1 MTNSESGTPVED
13 DKTDRRA
20 ILAVGTQ
27 FWINGMAYAAIVPRL
42 PDIRDRLS
50 IGVATLGT
58 ILTIAA
64 LGGLLGSASSGWV
77 IERFGTKRCIQI
89 GTVATVLLLPLVG
102 VVDTPAALVIVIG
115 LLAMFDVV
123 IDIGMNLQGSW
134 LSAGRAT
141 PIMNRLHGLWSL
153 GTVIGGIIAVRA
165 AGSGLSLS
173 THLLVISAVL
183 ALTLLVSGRYLLHT
197 DRSATRSDDSPA
209 TVESAEPVQN
219 PEVIDA
225 AEPVVA
231 DRQSTKGLSR
241 ASSIRWM
248 LMVLGAAAV
257 TMELTTSDW
266 AAFRL
271 ADDLGAAPGRVGL
284 GFVAFTSGM
293 VTGRFAGDTIQAA
306 IGDSALI
313 KVASLVAAA
322 GLAMA
327 TAVPFQLFTD
337 STTVPIVVSVVGF
350 FVAALG
356 VSVIFP
362 QLYDVAAQ
370 APGRAGAGLAALTAG
385 TRIAGVAS
393 PIVVGSL
400 AATSLSV
407 GTAMA
412 LITIPTC
419 ALTFLLRPPSTRS
432 SA

>member
-1 MTNSESGTPVED
+1 MTNSESGSPVED

-27 FWINGMAYAAIVPRL
+27 FWINGMVYAAVVPRL

-64 LGGLLGSASSGWV
+64 LGGLFGSAVSGSI
-77 IERFGTKRCIQI
+77 IERFGTKRCIQV
-89 GTVATVLLLPLVG
+89 GTVATMLVLPLVG
-102 VVDTPAALVIVIG
+102 VVNSPAALVVVIG
-115 LLAMFDVV
+115 SLAMFDVV

-134 LSAGRAT
+134 LSAARTT

-165 AGSGLSLS
+165 AGSGISLS
-173 THLLVISAVL
+173 THLLAISVVL
-183 ALTLLVSGRYLLHT
+183 ALTLLVSGRFLLST
-197 DRSATRSDDSPA
+197 DRAATAAGEPGTASADGPVEAETKSSS
-209 TVESAEPVQN
+209 TVRQVNGLPR
-219 PEVIDA
+219 A
-225 AEPVVA
+225 A
-231 DRQSTKGLSR
+231 
-241 ASSIRWM
+241 SIRWM
-248 LMVLGAAAV
+248 LVILGAAAV

-306 IGDSALI
+306 IGDRALI
-313 KVASLVAAA
+313 KTASIVAAT

-327 TAVPFQLFTD
+327 TALPFQWITD
-337 STTVPIVVSVVGF
+337 STNVAIVVSVVGF
-350 FVAALG
+350 YVAALG

-393 PIVVGSL
+393 PIIVGSL

-412 LITIPTC
+412 VITIPTC
-419 ALTFLLRPPSTRS
+419 LLTYLVRPPSSRPS
-432 SA
+432 S

>member
-1 MTNSESGTPVED
+1 MPVED
-13 DKTDRRA
+13 DKTDRRP

-27 FWINGMAYAAIVPRL
+27 FWINGMVYAAVVPRL

-102 VVDTPAALVIVIG
+102 VVETPAALVIVIG

-173 THLLVISAVL
+173 THLLVISTVL
-183 ALTLLVSGRYLLHT
+183 ALTLLVSGRYLLST
-197 DRSATRSDDSPA
+197 DRAATDDALAPTAESSAGD
-209 TVESAEPVQN
+209 ESADGPARVTHQD
-219 PEVIDA
+219 PEA
-225 AEPVVA
+225 AP
-231 DRQSTKGLSR
+231 STTNGPSR
-241 ASSIRWM
+241 ATSIRWM
-248 LMVLGAAAV
+248 LVVLGAAAV

-271 ADDLGAAPGRVGL
+271 ADDLDAAPGRVGL

-306 IGDSALI
+306 IGDRALI
-313 KVASLVAAA
+313 KVASLVAAT

-327 TAVPFQLFTD
+327 TAVPFQLFTE
-337 STTVPIVVSVVGF
+337 STTVPIVVSVIGF

-393 PIVVGSL
+393 PIAVGSL

-419 ALTFLLRPPSTRS
+419 VLTFLVHPPSTRS
-432 SA
+432 PA